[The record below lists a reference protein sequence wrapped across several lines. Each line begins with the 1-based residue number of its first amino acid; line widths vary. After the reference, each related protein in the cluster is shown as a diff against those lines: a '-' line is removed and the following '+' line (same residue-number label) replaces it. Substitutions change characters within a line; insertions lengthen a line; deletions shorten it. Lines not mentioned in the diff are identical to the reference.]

1 MANEERRAPKTGR
14 SEKTV
19 DAAVRDML
27 PVCLR
32 LCEPVC
38 AESEYQIKVS
48 LFGSSVATIAIK
60 GLTRLFNC
68 EG

>member
-1 MANEERRAPKTGR
+1 MANEEARAPKTAQ
-14 SEKTV
+14 SAKTG
-19 DAAVRDML
+19 DMTVRDML

-38 AESEYQIKVS
+38 AQSEYQITVS